1 MISTSSSPAILSSA
15 LSWIS
20 CLTLLTVDV
29 QLSHGFSLDLIFG
42 NWYSTPICEKAK
54 EFLKVSTSKEYV
66 EVDGEQKRVCM
77 TKNQGERTM
86 ICVDEDQGINDTIP
100 QDIPCC
106 FSLSHSLIAKMTN
119 VL

>member
-1 MISTSSSPAILSSA
+1 MHLWLS
-15 LSWIS
+15 LP
-20 CLTLLTVDV
+20 CLLGSKFKLGLRGKVGDCPD
-29 QLSHGFSLDLIFG
+29 GYNII
-42 NWYSTPICEKAK
+42 YSTPICEKAK

-77 TKNQGERTM
+77 TKNQEKRTM

-106 FSLSHSLIAKMTN
+106 FSVAKFSFLN
-119 VL
+119 C